1 MATTAPATPQ
11 PSVSERRQSSP
22 VMRLVAGL
30 PVLQIVALIVLFVVT
45 AVTVSG
51 FLSKSSLYSV
61 LVLAAFLGLA
71 AAGQTVVILIGGID
85 LSVPSLIG
93 AANLVTPALCARHW
107 PAGVVIFFVLASGG
121 VVGAVNG
128 YLINR
133 LAVSPLI
140 VTLSTGAMVI
150 GGGLAWTNNGFS
162 AASVP
167 AWLTTF
173 SSPTG
178 HFLGVAI
185 PPVLVLW
192 VVLAV
197 GLGVVLRR
205 TVTGHHIYA
214 TGANRRA
221 AQLAGVRTRRIWI
234 GAFALSGVSS
244 ATVGV
249 LLTGFIGS
257 ASVGI
262 GDPYLFTSL
271 AAVLVG
277 GTSLV
282 GARGDYW
289 RTVLGA
295 LILTLITTLL
305 IGHGASTAVQEI
317 VFGVL
322 IMLFVGLYGR
332 ERRLRDRV

>member
-1 MATTAPATPQ
+1 MATTAPAAQQ
-11 PSVSERRQSSP
+11 PTVGENKQSSP
-22 VMRLVAGL
+22 LLRLLAGL
-30 PVLQIVALIVLFVVT
+30 PILQVVALIVLSVVT
-45 AVTVSG
+45 AVTVGG

-61 LVLAAFLGLA
+61 LVLAAFLGIA

-93 AANLVTPALCARHW
+93 AVNLVTPALCARHW
-107 PAGVVIFFVLASGG
+107 PAGLVILFVLVSGG
-121 VVGAVNG
+121 VVGGVNG
-128 YLINR
+128 YLVNR

-150 GGGLAWTNNGFS
+150 GGALAWTNNGFS

-167 AWLTTF
+167 TWLATF

-178 HFLGVAI
+178 HFLGVSV

-192 VVLAV
+192 LVLALA
-197 GLGVVLRR
+197 LGVVLRR
-205 TVTGHHIYA
+205 SVTGHHIYA

-221 AQLAGVRTRRIWI
+221 ADLAGVRTRRIWI

-262 GDPYLFTSL
+262 GNPYLFTSL

-305 IGHGASTAVQEI
+305 VGHGASTAVQEI